1 MENEENEMTAAQTVV
16 QEPEITADETVAAE
30 LNEQAEETAAEPK
43 DQTEERKPREYLE
56 VTEEMLDDTSR
67 RLGVML
73 DYLCLDASVRAE
85 KRNSRIN
92 LIVKSP
98 DAGRII
104 GRKGQSLES
113 LQLLLNRMMQKEDIN
128 YPKICIDIDG
138 YPAKE
143 GGEEKRRAP
152 RGEHEDR
159 PRGPRRFERRERA
172 PRTQKSFESAESS
185 KEENL
190 RQHALDTA
198 KEVRR
203 WGEPVTLPPMN
214 SHDRRI
220 IHVTL
225 ENEPDLAT
233 ESVGEGAMKSVIV
246 SLKKQD

>member
-1 MENEENEMTAAQTVV
+1 MENEENEMTEAQTTV
-16 QEPEITADETVAAE
+16 QETEIQAEAPVAE
-30 LNEQAEETAAEPK
+30 EPREQA
-43 DQTEERKPREYLE
+43 EERKPREYLE
-56 VTEEMLDDTSR
+56 VTREMLDDTSR

-85 KRNSRIN
+85 KRNARIN
-92 LIVKSP
+92 LIVSSS

-113 LQLLLNRMMQKEDIN
+113 LQLLLNRMMQKENIN

-143 GGEEKRRAP
+143 GGEERRHSP
-152 RGEHEDR
+152 RGDREDR
-159 PRGPRRFERRERA
+159 PSRGPRRFERRERP
-172 PRTQKSFESAESS
+172 PRAARSFESAESS
-185 KEENL
+185 KDENL

-233 ESVGEGAMKSVIV
+233 ESIGEGAMKSVIV

>member
-1 MENEENEMTAAQTVV
+1 MENEENVMVAEQPAAV
-16 QEPEITADETVAAE
+16 EPEVRVDAAAE
-30 LNEQAEETAAEPK
+30 VETPVQDAPVAEK
-43 DQTEERKPREYLE
+43 KPRQYLE
-56 VTEEMLDDTSR
+56 VTQEMLDDTSR

-92 LIVKSP
+92 LIVTSS

-113 LQLLLNRMMQKEDIN
+113 LQLLLNRMMQKDDVN
-128 YPKICIDIDG
+128 YPKINIDIDG

-143 GGEEKRRAP
+143 GGDGKRRKGD
-152 RGEHEDR
+152 REDR
-159 PRGPRRFERRERA
+159 PHRGRKFDRNDRQGRGPR
-172 PRTQKSFESAESS
+172 SAGGDSAKDET
-185 KEENL
+185 L

-203 WGEPVTLPPMN
+203 WGEPVTLPSMN

-220 IHVTL
+220 IHITL
-225 ENEPDLAT
+225 ENEPDLVT
-233 ESVGEGAMKSVIV
+233 ESVGEGAMKSVVV
-246 SLKKQD
+246 SLKKEA